1 VHKGLAL
8 VPTTPIGVA
17 AMEAAGPSS
26 DLEEVKGL
34 GENAMIFTFR
44 LDDGSI
50 IQMAVADDA
59 LALAPGPFAIDPA
72 R

>member
-1 VHKGLAL
+1 
-8 VPTTPIGVA
+8 
-17 AMEAAGPSS
+17 MEAAGQSS

-59 LALAPGPFAIDPA
+59 LAPGPFAIDPA